1 MIAPITWHKTTWH
14 WVRHGPT
21 HQKTFVGWR
30 DVTADLSATDQI
42 ARLAAYLPDDAAVI
56 SSDLVRCVTTAD
68 AIVGTR
74 IRLPHSPYLR
84 ELHFGTWDGVHF
96 SKVSKKHPDL
106 SRAYWETPGPHTPPG
121 GESWDEAA
129 HRVHTTVQH
138 LTRTYANKN
147 THRHI
152 IAVAHFG
159 VILTQVQLALG
170 VSAAK
175 VLAHKID
182 NLSVTDI
189 TWENGKGHVGQINHL
204 P

>member
-1 MIAPITWHKTTWH
+1 MTAPTTWH

-30 DVTADLSATDQI
+30 DVAADLSATDQI
-42 ARLAAYLPDDAAVI
+42 ARLAAHLPDDAVVI
-56 SSDLVRCVTTAD
+56 SSDLTRCVSTAD
-68 AIVGTR
+68 AITGKR
-74 IRLPHSPYLR
+74 IRLPHNPHLR

-96 SKVSKKHPDL
+96 SDVSEKHPVL

-129 HRVHTTVQH
+129 HRVHSTTQH
-138 LTRTYANKN
+138 LTRKHAGK
-147 THRHI
+147 HI

-159 VILTQVQLALG
+159 VILTQVQMALG
-170 VSAAK
+170 VPAAK

-182 NLSVTDI
+182 NFSVTDI
-189 TWENGKGHVGQINHL
+189 TWENGKGRIGTINHL
-204 P
+204 V